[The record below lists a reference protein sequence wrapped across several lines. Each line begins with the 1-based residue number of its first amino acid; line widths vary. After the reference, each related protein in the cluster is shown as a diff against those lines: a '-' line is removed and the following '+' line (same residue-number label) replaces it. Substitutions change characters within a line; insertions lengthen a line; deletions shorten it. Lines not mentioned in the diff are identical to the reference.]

1 MINKKYIT
9 LISIIIILTI
19 ILTITIFLKNKGYS
33 LPNLKAIN
41 SNITEIKINRADKE
55 NISIKLTDNKW
66 TVNDKYNADNSLIE
80 SMTNVLYNIQPVE
93 IVSRGDAEALQKYK
107 LSDDEILTVTV
118 LDNSSKEIRNIK
130 FGMKSTIGN
139 TVYGQIANDKNIY
152 LLGNTSSNPKDIF
165 DKTESDFINK
175 TISSIR
181 HDNIQKI
188 TIEYNNNSYT
198 LEKSKDDEN
207 SWIKTWNNNSISVN
221 DAYSSVFAMAN
232 LKADGLIEDN
242 NMAKNQSLYK
252 ISIQTSEGSTLSYS
266 ILNKM
271 NDGKYEITSDNDSNR
286 YYLSDSAFNNLEEAI
301 NKITA

>member
-188 TIEYNNNSYT
+188 TIEYNNNLYI

-242 NMAKNQSLYK
+242 NIAKNQYIYK

>member
-66 TVNDKYNADNSLIE
+66 TVSDKYNADNSLIE

-242 NMAKNQSLYK
+242 NMAKNQYLYK

-271 NDGKYEITSDNDSNR
+271 NDGNYEITLDNDSNR
-286 YYLSDSAFNNLEEAI
+286 YYLSDSAFNNLEESI

>member
-188 TIEYNNNSYT
+188 TIEYNNNLYI

-242 NMAKNQSLYK
+242 NIAKNQYIYK

-271 NDGKYEITSDNDSNR
+271 NDGNYEITLDNDSNR

>member
-1 MINKKYIT
+1 MK
-9 LISIIIILTI
+9 
-19 ILTITIFLKNKGYS
+19 
-33 LPNLKAIN
+33 
-41 SNITEIKINRADKE
+41 
-55 NISIKLTDNKW
+55 
-66 TVNDKYNADNSLIE
+66 
-80 SMTNVLYNIQPVE
+80 
-93 IVSRGDAEALQKYK
+93 KYK

-188 TIEYNNNSYT
+188 TIEYNNNLYI

>member
-271 NDGKYEITSDNDSNR
+271 NDGKYEITLDNDSNR
-286 YYLSDSAFNNLEEAI
+286 YYLSDSAFNNLEESI

>member
-1 MINKKYIT
+1 MINKKYTI
-9 LISIIIILTI
+9 LISIIIILTV
-19 ILTITIFLKNKGYS
+19 ILITTIFLKNKGYS

-41 SNITEIKINRADKE
+41 SNITEIKINRANKE
-55 NISIKLTDNKW
+55 NISIKLTDDKW
-66 TVNDKYNADNSLIE
+66 TVNEKYNADNSIIE
-80 SMTNVLYNIQPVE
+80 SITNIFNTIQPVE

-107 LSDDEILTVTV
+107 LSDDEILTVTA
-118 LDNSSKEIRNIK
+118 LDSSSKEVRNIK

-139 TVYGQIANDKNIY
+139 TVYGQIGNDKNIY
-152 LLGNTSSNPKDIF
+152 LLGNTSSNPKDAF

-207 SWIKTWNNNSISVN
+207 SWVKAWNNNTISLN
-221 DAYSSVFAMAN
+221 DAYSSVFLISN
-232 LKADGLIEDN
+232 LKADGLIDDN
-242 NMAKNQSLYK
+242 NASKNQPIYK
-252 ISIQTSEGSTLSYS
+252 ITIQTTEGTALSYS

-271 NDGKYEITSDNDSNR
+271 DNGNYEITLENDSNR
-286 YYLSDSAFNNLEEAI
+286 YYLSEDSFNSFAEAI
-301 NKITA
+301 NKIL

>member
-188 TIEYNNNSYT
+188 TIEYNNNLYI

-271 NDGKYEITSDNDSNR
+271 NDGKYEITLDNDSNR
-286 YYLSDSAFNNLEEAI
+286 YYLSDSAFNNLEESI

>member
-188 TIEYNNNSYT
+188 TIEYNNNLYI

-242 NMAKNQSLYK
+242 NIAKNQYIYK

-271 NDGKYEITSDNDSNR
+271 NDGNYEITLDNDSNR
-286 YYLSDSAFNNLEEAI
+286 YYLSDSAFNNLEESI